1 MGSTTFSSGSSC
13 ISTWYIECSRPRFS
27 IPSPVEALPCGSRSM
42 ISVRNPIS
50 ASAAPRFTVVVVLP
64 TPPF

>member
-1 MGSTTFSSGSSC
+1 M
-13 ISTWYIECSRPRFS
+13 
-27 IPSPVEALPCGSRSM
+27 ALPCGSRSM

-50 ASAAPRFTVVVVLP
+50 AKQAPVLMVVVVLP